1 MIVDTNSYRITAV
14 GPAFSDGLLQLD
26 EERYK
31 NISSYLRC
39 KPGDW
44 TELKSINEVH
54 KVLEICQGTRIELN
68 AGSTLLGTL
77 SALPI
82 EMRKRSLIITSKGTS
97 NEYISQMSFSKFCE
111 TAESLSLQHRYFE
124 VAGANAVGLV
134 FTSPRNSDKIL
145 AMYKG
150 VSHNLVVSECDVC
163 SDYLLVDAYE
173 LNGGAISD
181 SIDKLIKS
189 NRYKTALCLG
199 NPSILQGNLLN
210 LIITYL
216 NKGLIHCLAGN
227 KDEIKCL
234 SGGMDIMD
242 FISKEHMKKIPYILI
257 TLGEQGMIG
266 SFHGR
271 IYFQNAIKCNK
282 IISTSGCGD
291 VSLGVFLSGIV
302 NGDNPVQILEKAAYY
317 ASAILKRKSNIF
329 IEGIENV
336 V

>member
-1 MIVDTNSYRITAV
+1 MIVDANSYRITAV
-14 GPAFSDGLLQLD
+14 SPAFSDGLIQLD

-44 TELKSINEVH
+44 TELKSMNEVH
-54 KVLEICQGTRIELN
+54 KVLEMCQGAQIEFN

-82 EMRKRSLIITSKGTS
+82 ELRKQSLIITSKGTS
-97 NEYISQMSFSKFCE
+97 NEYISHLSFSKFSA
-111 TAESLSLQHRYFE
+111 TAESLSLHQSYFDTT
-124 VAGANAVGLV
+124 GANAVGFV
-134 FTSPRNSDKIL
+134 FTSPHNSDKIL

-150 VSHNLVVSECDVC
+150 ASHNLAISECDVC
-163 SDYLLVDAYE
+163 SEYLLVDAYE
-173 LNGGAISD
+173 LNGGSISD

-189 NRYKTALCLG
+189 NRYKTILCLG
-199 NPSILQGNLLN
+199 NSSILQGKLLN
-210 LIITYL
+210 QIITYL
-216 NKGLIHCLAGN
+216 NKGLIYCLAGN

-242 FISKEHMKKIPYILI
+242 FMSKEYMKHIPYILI

-266 SFHGR
+266 SFQGNN
-271 IYFQNAIKCNK
+271 YFQNAIKCKK

-302 NGDNPVQILEKAAYY
+302 NGEEPVQILEKAAYY
-317 ASAILKRKSNIF
+317 ASVILKRQSNIF

-336 V
+336 E